1 MMWEWWLN
9 MTTSL
14 ATRSTL
20 LPSRDI
26 RHALAGA
33 AVELLV
39 LVVRDQAGA
48 RGGMWGVDHRL
59 RGQVWWGGG
68 VLWSTGEGGKH
79 VWGRDRAWRLMV
91 WRTRARCVGDIRH
104 QLRLGGVGSMVH
116 QVRWAQAGGLGC
128 LGGGQG
134 WE

>member
-1 MMWEWWLN
+1 

-14 ATRSTL
+14 ATCSTL
-20 LPSRDI
+20 LPSSDI

-33 AVELLV
+33 AVGLAVELVV

-48 RGGMWGVDHRL
+48 GGGMWGVDHRL

-104 QLRLGGVGSMVH
+104 QLRLGGVGSVVH